1 MIYDGGKQSFGET
14 QYRLPVSLS
23 AMNIMGLDQYQAL
36 FLHVDHNVPPA
47 DIPKVP
53 RRRGRSVVDR
63 NRREKIA
70 RIAYLKTLMEKARE
84 WHFCYPC
91 MKLSARK
98 ISWESEMGT
107 SFTTMIINITSS

>member
-1 MIYDGGKQSFGET
+1 MIYDEGKQSFGET

-23 AMNIMGLDQYQAL
+23 AMNILGLDQYQAL

-63 NRREKIA
+63 NRREKFA
-70 RIAYLKTLMEKARE
+70 RICVTTAEEKAQAVDIDR
-84 WHFCYPC
+84 F
-91 MKLSARK
+91 LANVVRR
-98 ISWESEMGT
+98 
-107 SFTTMIINITSS
+107 